1 MAMPGVAAPVAA
13 SPAPAAATTPA
24 PAATAAAVPPA
35 ETAVAEAPPKPA
47 VTSAAGISA
56 DSGSIFFDLAIG
68 PALGVGRTSESYGLG
83 YAPNDKNENPDAM
96 ARVVREER
104 SANIDV
110 IATVS
115 PYWEPRSY
123 KKKPFDQKWLI
134 PRPMIGISLLAPS
147 ERLYLGLSVDPLQ
160 YLNISGGVRIG
171 TTQRLIGPQVGDSA
185 LLNSD
190 GTAQEPVTRDETR
203 ASGFVAITVSNNLI
217 YRWFKHAD

>member
-1 MAMPGVAAPVAA
+1 MAMPGA
-13 SPAPAAATTPA
+13 PAPAAVA
-24 PAATAAAVPPA
+24 PAVAAVPAPTVAADGTAVPAGAAPTGAAAAPTAAVVPA
-35 ETAVAEAPPKPA
+35 ET
-47 VTSAAGISA
+47 
-56 DSGSIFFDLAIG
+56 GSIFFDIAIG
-68 PALGVGRTSESYGLG
+68 PALGVGRTSESYGLA
-83 YAPNDKNENPDAM
+83 YAPNDKTDNPDAM

-104 SANIDV
+104 AANSDL

-123 KKKPFDQKWLI
+123 KNKPCDQKWLI
-134 PRPMIGISLLAPS
+134 PRPLIGVSLLAPS

-160 YLNISGGVRIG
+160 FLNISGGVRIG
-171 TTQRLIGPQVGDSA
+171 TTERLIGPQVGDSA
-185 LLNSD
+185 LLNRD